1 MSKLKKKP
9 IVLFVPALIV
19 LYIIIYII
27 PTVTG
32 ALVSSYTVEYG
43 EMKVFDE
50 TTAYLV
56 RDEKVYTAGG
66 GGRANR
72 YIENGTLVRKG
83 TAIMEV
89 SGGADSE
96 IDSRFT
102 DLLTRLSG
110 SEVSTNSY
118 TVKDGGVVSYYA
130 DGYESRLTPKTME
143 KGDYSYYSKISEDNV
158 ADLKRKNIAEGE
170 PVFRIV
176 DRTEWYIVCFVPV
189 EHLDRYEEGNDVT
202 AEFEDDSVE
211 AEVYSVSKDKDGEH
225 GRVILSVG
233 NYYENYTKTRACPVS
248 LVTYD
253 EKGLL
258 LENDS
263 ITEEDGQKGVYVR
276 NKTGDYYFVPVKIYA
291 TDGEFSLAAD
301 TMYFDENGEQLM
313 TVEIYDEILK
323 NPK

>member
-1 MSKLKKKP
+1 
-9 IVLFVPALIV
+9 
-19 LYIIIYII
+19 
-27 PTVTG
+27 
-32 ALVSSYTVEYG
+32 
-43 EMKVFDE
+43 
-50 TTAYLV
+50 
-56 RDEKVYTAGG
+56 
-66 GGRANR
+66 
-72 YIENGTLVRKG
+72 
-83 TAIMEV
+83 
-89 SGGADSE
+89 
-96 IDSRFT
+96 
-102 DLLTRLSG
+102 
-110 SEVSTNSY
+110 
-118 TVKDGGVVSYYA
+118 
-130 DGYESRLTPKTME
+130 ME

-301 TMYFDENGEQLM
+301 TMYFDENGEQVM

>member
-56 RDEKVYTAGG
+56 RDEKVYTAGGG

-253 EKGLL
+253 EK
-258 LENDS
+258 
-263 ITEEDGQKGVYVR
+263 R
-276 NKTGDYYFVPVKIYA
+276 
-291 TDGEFSLAAD
+291 
-301 TMYFDENGEQLM
+301 
-313 TVEIYDEILK
+313 TVAGK
-323 NPK
+323 